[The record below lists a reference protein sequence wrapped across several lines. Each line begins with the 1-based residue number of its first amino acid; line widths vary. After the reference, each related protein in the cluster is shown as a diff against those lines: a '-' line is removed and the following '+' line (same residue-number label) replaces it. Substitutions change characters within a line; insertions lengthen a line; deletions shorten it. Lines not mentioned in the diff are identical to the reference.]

1 MEIII
6 IRRTFAVMNPT
17 GQIIHLIKL
26 EARLEWKN
34 RQAITSLIVYSLA
47 SIYISYLAFRQ
58 ALDPTTWNAL
68 FWIIMLFAATNAIA
82 KSFLQESKGLQ
93 LFYYTTLHPQSVILA
108 KTIYNI
114 LLLVIL
120 GGINFIIY
128 SLLFECPMAN
138 VGQYLVGLFLGA
150 IGLSSTLT
158 FISGLVSRANNNVAL
173 IAILGFP
180 LLFPLLLMI
189 LKYSSNAMSGVTWEI
204 NQSIFYILIALN
216 AMIIM
221 LSYLLFPYLWRE

>member
-1 MEIII
+1 
-6 IRRTFAVMNPT
+6 
-17 GQIIHLIKL
+17 
-26 EARLEWKN
+26 
-34 RQAITSLIVYSLA
+34 
-47 SIYISYLAFRQ
+47 
-58 ALDPTTWNAL
+58 
-68 FWIIMLFAATNAIA
+68 
-82 KSFLQESKGLQ
+82 
-93 LFYYTTLHPQSVILA
+93 
-108 KTIYNI
+108 
-114 LLLVIL
+114 L

-128 SLLFECPMAN
+128 SILFECPLAN
-138 VGQYLVGLFLGA
+138 IGQYIGGLFLGA

-189 LKYSSNAMSGVTWEI
+189 LKYSSNAMNGVSWEA
-204 NQSIFYILIALN
+204 NQQLFFILIALN